1 VVGPHG
7 HVTRN
12 DQCTVLGILGAHGTN
27 DDSNPYYRHHL
38 LSDSH
43 CAYKKKGDVSVRTR
57 VAERSGARFNESG
70 WLGRY
75 FNTSP
80 RQNHWPRSCCSLSLL
95 SFYSLTLIVGASWLQ
110 AVGVVAREILFSPN
124 AHGYAGRQ
132 GRERFIVAWGLSL
145 CLPACL
151 PARTA
156 FLLWLDYARLLLRD
170 TELCLRTFFVSFIR
184 CVLASASPA
193 ALQQGRSRFRRSFAR
208 GTRRRLPACYDT
220 R

>member
-1 VVGPHG
+1 
-7 HVTRN
+7 
-12 DQCTVLGILGAHGTN
+12 
-27 DDSNPYYRHHL
+27 
-38 LSDSH
+38 
-43 CAYKKKGDVSVRTR
+43 VRTKKR
-57 VAERSGARFNESG
+57 GCERSYARGGAEHGLMSQDGLNAT
-70 WLGRY
+70 L
-75 FNTSP
+75 
-80 RQNHWPRSCCSLSLL
+80 NHWPRSCCSLSLL
-95 SFYSLTLIVGASWLQ
+95 SFYSLTLIVGGCACWLQ
-110 AVGVVAREILFSPN
+110 AVGAVAREILFSPT